1 MHVYEWSLSQLI
13 YIASIA
19 GLSSPH
25 SLTTDDKGGLYI
37 AEEGRDRISVYE
49 KLPDFTGAFKLH
61 RVLDAYQDIVS
72 LAVTGNSTQRQLYVS
87 LADERVKVLAI
98 DKYSEVTYRDA
109 FNALQTIEIGGAGG
123 GLANPKT
130 VALKGTGPIVWVA
143 NDNGIFAYEQLDDPA
158 LSTSRYYRLGIPT
171 RFATKACNE
180 AGKSIAS
187 CAGTYDNDNSLDL
200 YGGYPMVRVTS
211 VKVSGGTVQPGGGN
225 WVNKYAVP
233 APLDS
238 ILFR

>member
-1 MHVYEWSLSQLI
+1 MSQLI

-72 LAVTGNSTQRQLYVS
+72 LAVTGTSTQRQLYVS

-98 DKYSEVTYRDA
+98 DKIIQKSP
-109 FNALQTIEIGGAGG
+109 IGM
-123 GLANPKT
+123 PSMHFKR
-130 VALKGTGPIVWVA
+130 LK
-143 NDNGIFAYEQLDDPA
+143 
-158 LSTSRYYRLGIPT
+158 
-171 RFATKACNE
+171 
-180 AGKSIAS
+180 
-187 CAGTYDNDNSLDL
+187 
-200 YGGYPMVRVTS
+200 
-211 VKVSGGTVQPGGGN
+211 
-225 WVNKYAVP
+225 
-233 APLDS
+233 
-238 ILFR
+238 